1 MNPGGAN
8 AVTADDVNLRVDRL
22 HGLLARQLELIRQG
36 NVVAAEALCEQT
48 DPLVRVIA
56 DSDTLGGADG
66 EDRRRLLEQL
76 YRELCLMLTAQRK
89 ETSNALQAVRRGK
102 RMLRT
107 YGNHL
112 SPR

>member
-1 MNPGGAN
+1 MNSRCAN
-8 AVTADDVNLRVDRL
+8 AVTASDVSLRVDRL

-36 NVVAAEALCEQT
+36 NVVAAEALREQT

-56 DSDTLGGADG
+56 DSDAFRGADG

-89 ETSNALQAVRRGK
+89 ETSNSLHAVRRCK
-102 RMLRT
+102 RMLRA

>member
-1 MNPGGAN
+1 
-8 AVTADDVNLRVDRL
+8 VTASDVNLKVDRL

-48 DPLVRVIA
+48 DPLVRAMVTL
-56 DSDTLGGADG
+56 DTFHGADG
-66 EDRRRLLEQL
+66 ADWRRSLEQL
-76 YRELCLMLTAQRK
+76 YRELCLMLTAQRT
-89 ETSNALQAVRRGK
+89 ETSTALQAVRRGK

>member
-1 MNPGGAN
+1 MNSRCPN
-8 AVTADDVNLRVDRL
+8 PVTASDVSLSVDRL

-56 DSDTLGGADG
+56 DADAFRGAEG
-66 EDRRRLLEQL
+66 EDRRRLVEQL

-89 ETSNALQAVRRGK
+89 ETSDSLQAVRRGK

>member
-1 MNPGGAN
+1 MNPGCAT
-8 AVTADDVNLRVDRL
+8 AVAAGDVNLKVDRL

-36 NVVAAEALCEQT
+36 DVVAAEALCEQT

-66 EDRRRLLEQL
+66 EDRRRLLEL
-76 YRELCLMLTAQRK
+76 YRELCLMLTAQRE
-89 ETSNALQAVRRGK
+89 ETSNALQAVHRGR